1 MVERTFDA
9 ERDTALTLVDALG
22 HATNGGELHWSYWT
36 VYCAAGGQICRLEV
50 FDFEDESAARTRFE
64 ELAREDPRTPY
75 PDNAAVRTW
84 RRSSWLHSFG
94 GDEEE
99 RRALIADDIVH
110 IDRRSVLRM
119 PGERGADAFMC
130 DGFRDELAKWPLV
143 RTCTSAERRIIA
155 RTADYMSKVRPV
167 EVSLPPRYHVV
178 NVSELSRSAFEFVI
192 DTVCGSWN

>member
-1 MVERTFDA
+1 MAALNRNDWPAFAAVLAPDMVAVARNRLSWPFHDRTSTVAAVQALVADVPDVVMVERTFDA

-94 GDEEE
+94 GD
-99 RRALIADDIVH
+99 
-110 IDRRSVLRM
+110 
-119 PGERGADAFMC
+119 
-130 DGFRDELAKWPLV
+130 
-143 RTCTSAERRIIA
+143 
-155 RTADYMSKVRPV
+155 
-167 EVSLPPRYHVV
+167 
-178 NVSELSRSAFEFVI
+178 
-192 DTVCGSWN
+192 